1 MTLPAAARAAREGE
15 RPHRVILH
23 ADMDAFFAAVEQRDH
38 PELRGRPVIVGGAGG
53 RGVVAAASYEARPF
67 GVHSA
72 MPTAAALRLCPDAI
86 VVPGDLGKYRRISRQ
101 LRALFEELSPIVEP
115 IALDEACIDVT
126 DSLTL
131 LGAPLDVG
139 RRLKARVREVT
150 GLAVS
155 VGIGPTRMVAK
166 IASDVGK
173 PDGLR
178 EVRPGEVAAF
188 LGPLGVERLRGVG
201 PVTRDALVR
210 RGLVRIADVAAC
222 PAAVLATVVGRQ
234 AAEALARMARGADA
248 RTVEPDR
255 AARTIGEEHTFATDV
270 AADEPVRAAIVQHA
284 DAVAARL
291 RQAALRARV
300 VVLKMK
306 LNERL
311 GPGKYRLLTR
321 RTTLAQPTDDGHAI
335 ASEALALWQRHRPAR
350 PIRLVGVAAAG
361 LDAARQLGL
370 FADPVSTR
378 RRALNAAL
386 DDIVARFGA
395 GSVRR
400 GGAVL
405 EKALSGHA
413 VKDRNGERRD

>member
-1 MTLPAAARAAREGE
+1 
-15 RPHRVILH
+15 
-23 ADMDAFFAAVEQRDH
+23 MDAFFASVEQRDH

-72 MPTAAALRLCPDAI
+72 MPTAEALRRCPDAV
-86 VVPGDLGKYRRISRQ
+86 VVPGDLSKYRRVSGQ
-101 LRALFEELSPIVEP
+101 LRELFEELSPVVEP
-115 IALDEACIDVT
+115 IALDEACIDIT

-131 LGAPLDVG
+131 LGAPLDIG

-150 GLAVS
+150 SLAVS
-155 VGIGPTRMVAK
+155 VGIAPTRMVAK

-173 PDGLR
+173 PDGLC
-178 EVRPGEVAAF
+178 EVRPGEVAGF
-188 LGPLGVERLRGVG
+188 LAPLGVERLRGVG

-210 RGLVRIADVAAC
+210 RGLVTIADVVAC
-222 PAAVLATVVGRQ
+222 APATLASAVGRQ
-234 AAEALARMARGADA
+234 AAEALARMARGEDA

-270 AADEPVRAAIVQHA
+270 ASDVRGDAPVRAAIVQHA

-321 RTTLAQPTDDGHAI
+321 RTTLAQPTDDGHTI
-335 ASEALALWQRHRPAR
+335 ASEALALWQRHRPTR

-361 LDAARQLGL
+361 LDADRQLGL
-370 FADPVSTR
+370 FADPGSTR
-378 RRALNAAL
+378 RSALNAAL

-395 GSVRR
+395 GSVHR

-405 EKALSGHA
+405 EKALSGHV
-413 VKDRNGERRD
+413 VKERSGERRG

>member
-1 MTLPAAARAAREGE
+1 
-15 RPHRVILH
+15 VLH
-23 ADMDAFFAAVEQRDH
+23 ADMDAFFASVEQRDR

-72 MPTAAALRLCPDAI
+72 MPTAEALRLCPQAI
-86 VVPGDLGKYRRISRQ
+86 VLPGDLAKYRRISRQ
-101 LRALFEELSPIVEP
+101 LRTLFEEVSPEVEP

-126 DSLTL
+126 ASLTL
-131 LGAPLDVG
+131 LGTPLEIG
-139 RRLKARVREVT
+139 RRLRARVRAET

-155 VGIGPTRMVAK
+155 VGIAPSRMVAK
-166 IASDVGK
+166 IASDVAK
-173 PDGLR
+173 PDGLC
-178 EVRPGEVAAF
+178 EVKPDEVAAF
-188 LGPLGVERLRGVG
+188 LAPLGVERLRGVG
-201 PVTRDALVR
+201 PVTREALVR
-210 RGLVRIADVAAC
+210 RGLVTIADLVAC
-222 PAAVLATVVGRQ
+222 PLDVLARHVGRS
-234 AAEALARMARGADA
+234 ASEMLARLARGEDG
-248 RTVEPDR
+248 RLVEPDR
-255 AARTIGEEHTFATDV
+255 AARSIGEEHTFASDV
-270 AADEPVRAAIVQHA
+270 ASDAPVRAAIVAHA

-306 LNERL
+306 LDERI

-335 ASEALALWQRHRPAR
+335 ASEALALWQRHRPVR
-350 PIRLVGVAAAG
+350 PIRLVGVAASG
-361 LDAARQLGL
+361 LDAGAQFGL
-370 FADPVSTR
+370 FADAGTLR

-400 GGAVL
+400 GGAL
-405 EKALSGHA
+405 IEKALSGH
-413 VKDRNGERRD
+413 VPKDR